1 MLFQGWQK
9 AILSTFK
16 EGEVTSEVPYTNKK
30 KLIRCFNEL
39 EEKIS
44 ILKNSDFFVFL
55 GERKKVSQ
63 LTVTLDKQKH
73 VT

>member
-1 MLFQGWQK
+1 M
-9 AILSTFK
+9 
-16 EGEVTSEVPYTNKK
+16 TSEVPYTNRK

-44 ILKNSDFFVFL
+44 ILKNSDFCIARSLYL
-55 GERKKVSQ
+55 GRKKKVSQ

>member
-1 MLFQGWQK
+1 MKYHIQ
-9 AILSTFK
+9 I
-16 EGEVTSEVPYTNKK
+16 KK

-44 ILKNSDFFVFL
+44 ILKNSDFCIARSL
-55 GERKKVSQ
+55 YSWEKEKKVSQ

>member
-1 MLFQGWQK
+1 M
-9 AILSTFK
+9 
-16 EGEVTSEVPYTNKK
+16 TSEVPYTIKK
-30 KLIRCFNEL
+30 KLIGCFNEL